1 MSGGKQHILS
11 ADTAGDLRARDV
23 RYHLK
28 GEVSPKVLFVLE
40 SFAEKLHV
48 VDKGLADVVM
58 LVNQMADITSQYV
71 GVAERMKQT
80 INGIRDAAGDPTL
93 GMLSTPHEGEPN

>member
-1 MSGGKQHILS
+1 MSETKRILS
-11 ADTAGDLRARDV
+11 PDTAGDMRARDV
-23 RYHLK
+23 RFHLQ

-40 SFAEKLHV
+40 SFAEKLHTI
-48 VDKGLADVVM
+48 DKGLGSIVL

-80 INGIRDAAGDPTL
+80 IDGIRDAAGDPSL
-93 GMLSTPHEGEPN
+93 GMLSTEHEGEKG